1 MYKYFLPTQI
11 FFGDNAVLENAEALK
26 LGKRAFIVTG
36 KTSGRASGAL
46 DDVEKAL
53 NFLNIEYMVYD
64 KISNN
69 PTIEECA
76 DGAKCARAFKADF
89 IIGIGGGS
97 PLDASKAIAVYTA
110 NQPMIGTNF
119 EMMDIYRGEYENK
132 PLPMAAVP
140 TTAGTGSEV
149 TPYSV
154 LTLHSEKSKRTFS
167 SPDTFYKV
175 AFLDG
180 KYILALPIQT
190 LKNTV
195 VDAMSHLIEGYTN
208 KRSSPFTDYIALE
221 GLRLIASRLN
231 NLVRGNIDLDTAKD
245 FIFASTLAGIVI
257 THTGT
262 TVVHSMGYPLTYF
275 KNIPHGIANGLLL
288 GGYLDETEKVLP
300 EKVKNILKA
309 IGISE
314 VKGLKLLLS
323 ELLPCDK
330 TFSEE
335 EIDEWVVTTVKAK
348 NALSAPFEAT
358 LDREKGIF
366 KQSLLG
372 KYKYQKI

>member
-11 FFGDNAVLENAEALK
+11 FFGDNVVLENAEALR

-36 KTSGRASGAL
+36 STSGRASGAL

-53 NFLNIEYMVYD
+53 LFLNIEYTVYD

-69 PTIEECA
+69 PTIEECV

-97 PLDASKAIAVYTA
+97 PLDAAKAIAVYTA
-110 NQPMIGTNF
+110 NQPMVGTSF
-119 EMMDIYRGEYENK
+119 EMMDIYRGEYENT
-132 PLPMAAVP
+132 PLPMAAIP

-154 LTLHSEKSKRTFS
+154 LTLHSEKTKRGFS

-180 KYILALPIQT
+180 KYILALPIQI

-221 GLRLIASRLN
+221 GLRLIASRLG
-231 NLVRGNIDLDTAKD
+231 NLIHDDIDLDTAND
-245 FIFASTLAGIVI
+245 LILASTFAGIVI
-257 THTGT
+257 AHTGT

-275 KNIPHGIANGLLL
+275 KNIPHGMANGLLL
-288 GGYLDETEKVLP
+288 GGYLEETEKVLP
-300 EKVKNILKA
+300 EKVKNILEA
-309 IGISE
+309 LGISE
-314 VKGLKLLLS
+314 VRGVRYLLMA
-323 ELLPCDK
+323 LLPCK
-330 TFSEE
+330 ETFTEK
-335 EIDEWVVTTVKAK
+335 EIDEWVERTVKAK
-348 NALSAPFEAT
+348 NALTSPFEVT
-358 LDREKGIF
+358 VDTEKRIF
-366 KQSLLG
+366 QKSLL
-372 KYKYQKI
+372 